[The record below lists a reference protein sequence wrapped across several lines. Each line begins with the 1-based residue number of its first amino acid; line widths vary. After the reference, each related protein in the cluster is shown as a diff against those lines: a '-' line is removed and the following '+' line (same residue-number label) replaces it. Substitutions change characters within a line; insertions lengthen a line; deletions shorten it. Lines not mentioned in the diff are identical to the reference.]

1 MQSKAYPHLGE
12 TLYSAT
18 LPNGLQL
25 RVLPKPG
32 FRTRYAALDVHYGSA
47 YRRFTL
53 GGRSYD
59 TPAGVAHFLEHK
71 AFDLPDG
78 DNALQLL
85 SANGADPNA
94 FTSTGDTCYFF
105 QCAENF
111 EENLRLLIHF
121 VTTPCF
127 TAETVEKERPII
139 GQEIQMY
146 LDSPDSTV
154 YENLLTQLYAH
165 HPIRERVLGT
175 PESLAEITADTLYD
189 CFNAF
194 YTPANMCLCVAGDVD
209 PEEIEALARE
219 AFPSERAEIP
229 ETDFGP
235 AEELLPVE
243 PLCRVQMPVAAPQ
256 YLIGAKLPLPAS
268 GAEAQRARIT
278 ALLAL
283 RTLFGPSSAFYTRL
297 YSEGIIT
304 RNYSY
309 DVDFSAGTA
318 TFLLGGESRDPE
330 RVLAEFKR
338 ELAAAAESG
347 LKSAQLERCRRAAFG
362 ARLRGLEDFESVCL
376 SVADGVFDG
385 YDALEAPVLLA
396 QITKVEC
403 EAFLRGIRPEMLA
416 LSRVDPYTNT

>member
-18 LPNGLQL
+18 LPNGLEL

-32 FRTRYAALDVHYGSA
+32 FRTKYAALDVNYGAACQRFSLA
-47 YRRFTL
+47 GRR
-53 GGRSYD
+53 YE

-71 AFDLPDG
+71 AFDMPDG

-94 FTSTGDTCYFF
+94 FTSTSDTCYFF

-121 VTTPCF
+121 VTTPHF

-139 GQEIQMY
+139 GQEIQMN
-146 LDSPDSTV
+146 LDSPDSAV
-154 YENLLTQLYAH
+154 YENLIAMLYAH
-165 HPIRERVLGT
+165 HPIRDRVLGT
-175 PESLAEITADTLYD
+175 PESLAAITAETLFD

-194 YTPANMCLCVAGDVD
+194 YTPSNMCLCVEGDVD
-209 PEEIEALARE
+209 PEAIEALARE
-219 AFPSERAEIP
+219 AFSPERAEIP
-229 ETDFGP
+229 VPDFGP
-235 AEELLPVE
+235 AEDLLPSE
-243 PLCRVQMPVAAPQ
+243 PLRRVQMPVAAPQ
-256 YLIGAKLPLPAS
+256 YLIGAKLPLPAVGKES
-268 GAEAQRARIT
+268 QRARIT

-283 RTLFGPSSAFYTRL
+283 RTLIGPSSAFYTRL

-304 RNYSY
+304 RNYAY
-309 DVDFSAGTA
+309 DVDFSVGTA

-330 RVLAEFKR
+330 RVLAEFKE
-338 ELAAAAESG
+338 ELAAAAKNG
-347 LKSAQLERCRRAAFG
+347 LDGRQLERCRRAAFG

-376 SVADGVFDG
+376 SIADGVFDG
-385 YDALEAPVLLA
+385 FDALEAPVLLA
-396 QITKVEC
+396 QIGKEEC
-403 EAFLRGIRPEMLA
+403 EAFLRSLRPEMLA
-416 LSRVDPYTNT
+416 LSCVDPEGR